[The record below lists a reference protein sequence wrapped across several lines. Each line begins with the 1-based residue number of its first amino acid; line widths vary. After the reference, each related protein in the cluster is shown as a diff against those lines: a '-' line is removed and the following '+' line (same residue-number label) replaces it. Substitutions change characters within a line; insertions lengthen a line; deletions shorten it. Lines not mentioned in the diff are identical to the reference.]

1 MVVVALALAA
11 PAMAAGASMGTD
23 KVDILGDGI
32 FETDGS
38 AFRLPSAGDT
48 NFDSVTVGND
58 RALAVGAFA
67 VGGFLGS
74 PALAGNSGGVLAS
87 NELEIKKN
95 QDSGECECC
104 QALNPACPCQDCCT
118 KYNIE
123 EITVGN
129 RQATA
134 IGAGA
139 VGGFIIS
146 PAAAGNAG
154 SVVATNSVRIIT
166 NQQ

>member
-1 MVVVALALAA
+1 VVVVALALAA

-38 AFRLPSAGDT
+38 AFKLPSAGDT

-58 RALAVGAFA
+58 AALAVGAF
-67 VGGFLGS
+67 VGGGIFG
-74 PALAGNSGGVLAS
+74 PRIAANAAAVQAS

-95 QDSGECECC
+95 QDSGDCECC

-123 EITVGN
+123 EINVGS
-129 RQATA
+129 RSATA
-134 IGAGA
+134 IGAGV
-139 VGGFIIS
+139 VGGIGGFRF
-146 PAAAGNAG
+146 AGNAG
-154 SVVATNSVRIIT
+154 AVSATNSVRIIT

>member
-1 MVVVALALAA
+1 VVVALALAA

-58 RALAVGAFA
+58 FAQAIGAF
-67 VGGFLGS
+67 VGGG
-74 PALAGNSGGVLAS
+74 PGGLRIAANAAAVQAA

-95 QDSGECECC
+95 QDSGDCECC

-123 EITVGN
+123 EINVGS
-129 RQATA
+129 RTAQA
-134 IGAGA
+134 IGAG
-139 VGGFIIS
+139 VGGGPGGLRF
-146 PAAAGNAG
+146 ALNAG
-154 SVVATNSVRIIT
+154 SVSATNSVRIIT

>member
-1 MVVVALALAA
+1 MVVALALAA

-58 RALAVGAFA
+58 FAQAIGAF
-67 VGGFLGS
+67 VGGG
-74 PALAGNSGGVLAS
+74 PGGLRIAANAAAVQAA

-95 QDSGECECC
+95 QDSGDCECC

-123 EITVGN
+123 EINVGS
-129 RQATA
+129 RTAQA
-134 IGAGA
+134 IGAG
-139 VGGFIIS
+139 VGGGPGGLRF
-146 PAAAGNAG
+146 ALNAG
-154 SVVATNSVRIIT
+154 SVSATNSVRIIT

>member
-1 MVVVALALAA
+1 VVVVALALAA

-58 RALAVGAFA
+58 FAQAIGAF
-67 VGGFLGS
+67 VGGG
-74 PALAGNSGGVLAS
+74 PGGLRIAANAAAVQAA

-95 QDSGECECC
+95 QDSGDCECC

-123 EITVGN
+123 EINVGS
-129 RQATA
+129 RTAQA
-134 IGAGA
+134 IGAG
-139 VGGFIIS
+139 VGGGPGGLRF
-146 PAAAGNAG
+146 ALNAG
-154 SVVATNSVRIIT
+154 SVSATNSVRIIT